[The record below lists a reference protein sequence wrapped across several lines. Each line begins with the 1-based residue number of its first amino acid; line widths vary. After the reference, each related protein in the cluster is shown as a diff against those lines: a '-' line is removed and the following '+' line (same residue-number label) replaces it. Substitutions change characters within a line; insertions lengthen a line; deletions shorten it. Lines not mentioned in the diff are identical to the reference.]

1 MKNRIKFFQQSIFTR
16 LIATFLMILL
26 PLYLLSVG
34 IHQWGVTIVRTEII
48 NSVKSQMDYHKTVL
62 QNEFNR
68 IQNLENEFLID
79 EDLLKLANI
88 SQALSDYDKSQ
99 SMNRIQNRLY
109 MLKNSSIYIEE
120 AIVIIPSLNRTIS
133 ADGGV
138 RSISGE
144 EMDTVSSFPDGNII
158 KLVNENNELYSRV
171 RNVSLYN
178 NQESIRFVLQIKFSN
193 TMLENTF
200 ASFNVYEGS
209 GSLLFYP
216 DQNYVLSTDVDSPV
230 TKQIESNIAGYGNDK
245 NDYMESVS
253 IANSKFFIFYQKLN
267 YSNFWLVAYI
277 PEAEVFSPL
286 SKYMY
291 ILWIFTVVS
300 IFIIVY
306 FSFSTHK
313 FLQRPLKTLVGAF
326 KRVETGDLKFSV
338 QHNTNDEFQYLYTR
352 FNAMLDYINNLI
364 DQVYTQ
370 KIMNQN
376 AELKQLQSQINP
388 HFLYNSFFIM
398 QRMIQGDDNENAIR
412 FCGFLGQYFR
422 YVTRNAQDEMPLDKE
437 VEHARNYLEIQA
449 IRFSNTIIVFEELPS
464 KYKEMLVPRLI
475 LQPIIEN
482 AFEYGLSK
490 SVVQPMIAVRFTE
503 AVEGLYITV
512 EDNGNN
518 ADDTEL
524 QRLNQA
530 LSADDGKEAESTGL
544 VNVNKR
550 IKSKFGNNSGITLSL
565 GAQGGW
571 TVVVFFETGEG
582 KECTGF

>member
-1 MKNRIKFFQQSIFTR
+1 M
-16 LIATFLMILL
+16 
-26 PLYLLSVG
+26 YLLSVG
-34 IHQWGVTIVRTEII
+34 IHQWGVTIIRTEII
-48 NSVKSQMDYHKTVL
+48 NSVESQMNYHKTVFE
-62 QNEFNR
+62 NELIR
-68 IQNLENEFLID
+68 IQNLQNEFLID

-88 SQALSDYDKSQ
+88 SQALTDFDKAQ
-99 SMNRIQNRLY
+99 SMNRLHNRLY
-109 MLKNSSIYIEE
+109 LLKNSSIYIED
-120 AIVIIPSLNRTIS
+120 AIVIIPSLDRTIS

-138 RSISGE
+138 RSISDKE
-144 EMDTVSSFPDGNII
+144 ADKINSFPDGSIFE
-158 KLVNENNELYSRV
+158 LVNENNELYSRV
-171 RNVSLYN
+171 RNVSLHN
-178 NQESIRFVLQIKFSN
+178 NRATISFVLQIKFSN
-193 TMLENTF
+193 TMLKNTF
-200 ASFNVYEGS
+200 ASFNNYTGS
-209 GSLLFYP
+209 GSLLLYP
-216 DQNYVLSTDVDSPV
+216 DQNFVLSTDIDSPV
-230 TKQIESNIAGYGNDK
+230 IKQIETRIIEDESIKSDH
-245 NDYMESVS
+245 MESAV
-253 IANSKFFIFYQKLN
+253 IEGGKALIFYRNLN
-267 YSNFWLVAYI
+267 YGNFWLVAYV
-277 PEAEVFSPL
+277 PEGEVFSPL

-313 FLQRPLKTLVGAF
+313 FLQRPLKMLVGAF
-326 KRVETGDLKFSV
+326 KRVETGDLKFSI
-338 QHNTNDEFQYLYTR
+338 QHNASDEFQYLYTR

-364 DQVYTQ
+364 DQVFTQ
-370 KIMNQN
+370 KIMSQK

-449 IRFSNTIIVFEELPS
+449 IRFSNTEIIFEDLPPE
-464 KYKEMLVPRLI
+464 YKDMLVPRLI

-490 SVVQPMIAVRFTE
+490 NASRPMICVCFAGT
-503 AVEGLYITV
+503 AEGLYITV

-518 ADDTEL
+518 ADDAEL
-524 QRLNQA
+524 QKLNHA
-530 LSADDGKEAESTGL
+530 LSADGGSEAESTGL

-550 IKSKFGNNSGITLSL
+550 IKSKFGDNSGITLSR

-571 TVVVFFETGEG
+571 KVVVFFETGVE
-582 KECTGF
+582 K